1 MFLSSHCISVQNR
14 ISYPWETEREEA
26 SASSVYS
33 VLKSLSQQQG
43 QPEPSAAAGFA
54 RHAVQ
59 RTHALPQACQLAPE
73 FGGLVDA
80 PIIGQST

>member
-26 SASSVYS
+26 SAFS

-59 RTHALPQACQLAPE
+59 RTHTLPQACQLAPE

-80 PIIGQST
+80 RIIGQST